1 MIKALEQIRRMR
13 GGAQSHLMRCS
24 DGNYYVV
31 KFQNNLQHRR
41 ILVNE
46 LLGTRLASR
55 LGLPTAPVEVVE
67 VGAELIRLTPE
78 LCIELPRSRTQCAA
92 GLQFGSR
99 YAGDPR
105 QLTLHD
111 FLPDEKL
118 REVEN
123 LHDFAGM
130 LVFDKWACNTNG
142 RQTVFFE
149 EEARTSAGTSGGATP
164 PGAAAAGLAPR
175 LGQSEVARG
184 TLAQGEGTREEVREV
199 AGRGRAYRTVMIDQ
213 GFGFNAGEW
222 NFPDAP
228 LRGLYARSRVYE
240 GVTGMVSFGPWL
252 ERLEKGVRAEEFTFV
267 GDPMRIDYGYR
278 RNGTRGF
285 VQTLSVSRAPG
296 DVKSLAYTV
305 ERIRN
310 RLAASEFTAVT
321 DVHLLAENERHQFVR
336 ETLRDAGVEAV
347 PLEGLAVWTA
357 KMRPMIQ

>member
-31 KFQNNLQHRR
+31 KFQNNPQHRR

-46 LLGTRLASR
+46 LLGTRVARR

-78 LCIELPRSRTQCAA
+78 LCIELPRSRTPCAA

-99 YAGDPR
+99 YPGDPR
-105 QLTLHD
+105 QMALHD

-149 EEARTSAGTSGGATP
+149 EAPRVIAGTAATGGA
-164 PGAAAAGLAPR
+164 PGPGPR
-175 LGQSEVARG
+175 LGQGEVARG
-184 TLAQGEGTREEVREV
+184 TLPQGEGQREEAREETE
-199 AGRGRAYRTVMIDQ
+199 RGRAYKTVMIDQ
-213 GFGFNAGEW
+213 GFCFNAGEW

-240 GVTGMVSFGPWL
+240 GVTGMDSFGPWL
-252 ERLEKGVRAEEFTFV
+252 ERLEKRITEKVLAELAEEIPPAWYE
-267 GDPMRIDYGYR
+267 DDYDAVLRLLEQLQR
-278 RNGTRGF
+278 RKRR
-285 VQTLSVSRAPG
+285 VEELILSA
-296 DVKSLAYTV
+296 KSS
-305 ERIRN
+305 N
-310 RLAASEFTAVT
+310 RRPFAA
-321 DVHLLAENERHQFVR
+321 
-336 ETLRDAGVEAV
+336 
-347 PLEGLAVWTA
+347 W
-357 KMRPMIQ
+357 K

>member
-1 MIKALEQIRRMR
+1 MVKALEQIRRMR

-31 KFQNNLQHRR
+31 KFQNNPQHRR

-55 LGLPTAPVEVVE
+55 LGLPTTPVEVVE

-78 LCIELPRSRTQCAA
+78 LCIELPRSRTPCAA

-99 YAGDPR
+99 YPGDPR
-105 QLTLHD
+105 QMALHD

-123 LHDFAGM
+123 LYEFAGM

-149 EEARTSAGTSGGATP
+149 EARRTGAGT
-164 PGAAAAGLAPR
+164 PGAPAGA
-175 LGQSEVARG
+175 GQVEVARG
-184 TLAQGEGTREEVREV
+184 TLPRSEGLRDVAREEVPEEV
-199 AGRGRAYRTVMIDQ
+199 ARGRAYRTVMIDQ
-213 GFGFNAGEW
+213 GFCFNAGEW

-240 GVTGMVSFGPWL
+240 GVTGMDSFGPWM
-252 ERLEKGVRAEEFTFV
+252 ERLEKRVTEKVLAELAEEIPPAWYE
-267 GDPMRIDYGYR
+267 DDYDAVIRLLEQLQR
-278 RNGTRGF
+278 RKPR
-285 VQTLSVSRAPG
+285 VEELILSA
-296 DVKSLAYTV
+296 KSS
-305 ERIRN
+305 N
-310 RLAASEFTAVT
+310 RQPFA
-321 DVHLLAENERHQFVR
+321 R
-336 ETLRDAGVEAV
+336 
-347 PLEGLAVWTA
+347 WT
-357 KMRPMIQ
+357 

>member
-31 KFQNNLQHRR
+31 KFQNNPQHRR

-78 LCIELPRSRTQCAA
+78 LCIELPRSRTPCAA

-99 YAGDPR
+99 YPGDPR
-105 QLTLHD
+105 QMTLHD

-118 REVEN
+118 REVRN

-130 LVFDKWACNTNG
+130 LVFDKWVCNTNG

-149 EEARTSAGTSGGATP
+149 EAPRMGGGTPGAT
-164 PGAAAAGLAPR
+164 AAGATQ
-175 LGQSEVARG
+175 GEVARG
-184 TLAQGEGTREEVREV
+184 TLAREEASHGET
-199 AGRGRAYRTVMIDQ
+199 GRGRAYKTVMIDQ
-213 GFGFNAGEW
+213 GFCFNAGEW

-240 GVTGMVSFGPWL
+240 GVTGMDSFGPWL
-252 ERLEKGVRAEEFTFV
+252 ERLEKRITEKVLGELAEEIPP
-267 GDPMRIDYGYR
+267 GWYEDDYDAVLRVLEQLHR
-278 RNGTRGF
+278 RKPR
-285 VQTLSVSRAPG
+285 VEELILSA
-296 DVKSLAYTV
+296 KSS
-305 ERIRN
+305 N
-310 RLAASEFTAVT
+310 RQPFASW
-321 DVHLLAENERHQFVR
+321 R
-336 ETLRDAGVEAV
+336 
-347 PLEGLAVWTA
+347 
-357 KMRPMIQ
+357 